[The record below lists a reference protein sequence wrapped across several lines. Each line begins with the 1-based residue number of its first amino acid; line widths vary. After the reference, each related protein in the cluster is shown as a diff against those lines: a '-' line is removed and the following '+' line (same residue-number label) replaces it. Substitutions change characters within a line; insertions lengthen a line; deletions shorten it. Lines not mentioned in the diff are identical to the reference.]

1 MEGKPMIRWPP
12 NDGELRSIIDGN
24 DFTVPEYNESSF
36 RGPQGYQVGR
46 LGELVVMDWL
56 TSRGVMFE
64 EIFSTSFDLMVE
76 GEKWEIKT
84 KERTVEPKPYYDCT
98 VPAYNHEHQQ
108 PAVFCFVSLRS
119 TGKSDDMHRFV
130 DAHILGTM
138 RLDELTSRAR
148 YLTPDSQ
155 PDFNGWV
162 PTIACYNIR
171 VEELDAP

>member
-1 MEGKPMIRWPP
+1 MIRWPP
-12 NDGELRSIIDGN
+12 NDGQLQSIIEGN
-24 DFTVPEYNESSF
+24 DFTVPDYNESSF

-76 GEKWEIKT
+76 GEKWEIKS
-84 KERTVEPKPYYDCT
+84 KERTVDPKPYYDCT

-119 TGKSDDMHRFV
+119 TGKSDDINRFV
-130 DAHILGTM
+130 DAHILGTI
-138 RLDELTSRAR
+138 RLDDLTSRAR
-148 YLTPDSQ
+148 YLTPESP